1 MIELTNVTYSYPQQD
16 RPALNHLSLSISEG
30 EAVCIMGANGCGKST
45 LALMLAGL
53 FQPQG
58 GRLEINDASRAAL
71 PVGLLFQ
78 NPDNQMVAV
87 TVEKEVAF
95 ALENLGTP
103 PDEMESRI
111 AETLERFRIAH
122 LHNRLT
128 SELSGGEKQRVA
140 LASVMV
146 LRPPILVLD
155 EPDSFLDQFGKG
167 LLAEELA
174 RLKTEMRS
182 LTELRITQYPHVAE
196 QYDRLIVM
204 QDGSVVAD
212 GPPSEILANDELC
225 LRTALR
231 YSLPSEDDSLYTSS
245 DLTPVDE
252 ALKHISTHKLGFCYP
267 GEPPL
272 IHDLNVSL
280 AAGEILGLVGPSGS
294 GKSTLAQLLCGLLK
308 PTTGEILLTDAND
321 ATLPRDRLR
330 GGVTA
335 LFQQPE
341 RQFFLPTCAEEIAF
355 GPANL
360 GHDLTRAEI
369 DAMFKLVG
377 LDVETFQGRDPITLS
392 GGEKRRLAFAAVLSM
407 RPRFVLFD
415 EPTCGLDPEGVGR
428 FLQLCRHLRQQ
439 GVGIIVITHD
449 GDIIHNLADRVLTLS
464 GDGTAR
470 LRTKAQFFD
479 NPQLAEVVSPL
490 SGGRGLS

>member
-1 MIELTNVTYSYPQQD
+1 
-16 RPALNHLSLSISEG
+16 
-30 EAVCIMGANGCGKST
+30 MGANGCGKST
-45 LALMLAGL
+45 FALMLAGL

-58 GRLEINDASRAAL
+58 GRLEVNAGSQAVL

-78 NPDNQMVAV
+78 NPDNQMVAA

-103 PDEMESRI
+103 PDEMERRV
-111 AETLERFRIAH
+111 AETLERFRISH
-122 LHNRLT
+122 LRRRLT

-155 EPDSFLDQFGKG
+155 EPDSFLDQFGKTF
-167 LLAEELA
+167 LSEELS
-174 RLKTEMRS
+174 RLRKDMPA
-182 LTELRITQYPHVAE
+182 LTEIRITQYPQVAA
-196 QYDRLIVM
+196 QYGRLIVM
-204 QDGSVVAD
+204 QNGSVAAD
-212 GPPSEILANDELC
+212 GPPSEILADEELC

-231 YSLPSEDDSLYTSS
+231 CSLPTDDASLSTTP
-245 DLTPVDE
+245 DLTPLDE
-252 ALKHISTHKLGFCYP
+252 SLKNLSAHKLSFGYP
-267 GEPPL
+267 GESPL
-272 IHDLNVSL
+272 LHDLNLTL

-294 GKSTLAQLLCGLLK
+294 GKSSLAQLICGLLE
-308 PTTGEILLTDAND
+308 PTAGEIVLSDAAGD
-321 ATLPRDRLR
+321 TLPGDRLR
-330 GGVTA
+330 GRVTA

-355 GPANL
+355 GPSNL
-360 GHDLTRAEI
+360 GHALTKAGI

-377 LDVETFQGRDPITLS
+377 LDVETFRGRDPITLS
-392 GGEKRRLAFAAVLSM
+392 GGEKRRLASAAVLSM

-428 FLQLCRHLRQQ
+428 FVRLCRQLKQQ
-439 GVGIIVITHD
+439 GVGIMIITHD
-449 GDIIHNLADRVLTLS
+449 GDIIFDLADRVLTLA

-470 LRTKAQFFD
+470 LRTKTQFFD

>member
-16 RPALNHLSLSISEG
+16 RPALNHLSLSIKEG
-30 EAVCIMGANGCGKST
+30 ESVCIMGANGCGKST

-58 GRLEINDASRAAL
+58 GRLKINDPSHAAL

-155 EPDSFLDQFGKG
+155 EPDSFLDQLGKTF
-167 LLAEELA
+167 LVEELS
-174 RLKTEMRS
+174 RLRRDMPSFTEI
-182 LTELRITQYPHVAE
+182 RITQYPQVAG

-231 YSLPSEDDSLYTSS
+231 CLPQTDASFPATT
-245 DLTPVDE
+245 DLAPVDE
-252 ALKHISTHKLGFCYP
+252 ELRHINAHKLGFGYP

-272 IHDLNVSL
+272 IYDLNVSL
-280 AAGEILGLVGPSGS
+280 AAGEVLGLVGPSGS

-308 PTTGEILLTDAND
+308 PTTGEIVLTND
-321 ATLPRDRLR
+321 NGAALPRDRMR

-377 LDVETFQGRDPITLS
+377 LDVETFRGRDPITLS

-415 EPTCGLDPEGVGR
+415 EPTCGLDQEGVGR

-439 GVGIIVITHD
+439 DVGIVIITHD
-449 GDIIHNLADRVLTLS
+449 GDIIHDLADRVLTLS
-464 GDGTAR
+464 GDAIAR
-470 LRTKAQFFD
+470 LRTRAQFFD

>member
-1 MIELTNVTYSYPQQD
+1 MIELTNVTYSYPRQQ
-16 RPALNHLSLSISEG
+16 RPALNHLSLSIKEG
-30 EAVCIMGANGCGKST
+30 ESVCIMGANGCGKST

-58 GRLEINDASRAAL
+58 GCLEINDPSQAVL

-103 PDEMESRI
+103 PDEMDRRI
-111 AETLERFRIAH
+111 AETLERFRITH
-122 LHNRLT
+122 LRRRLT

-155 EPDSFLDQFGKG
+155 EPDSFLDQFGKTF
-167 LLAEELA
+167 LAEELS
-174 RLKTEMRS
+174 RLKKDMPT
-182 LTELRITQYPHVAE
+182 LTEIRITQYPQMAK
-196 QYDRLIVM
+196 QYERLIVM

-212 GPPSEILANDELC
+212 GNSSEILADDELC
-225 LRTALR
+225 LRTSLR
-231 YSLPSEDDSLYTSS
+231 CSPPPDAAFLSVTP

-252 ALKHISTHKLGFCYP
+252 ALRHISAHRLRFGYP

-272 IHDLNVSL
+272 IHDLNL
-280 AAGEILGLVGPSGS
+280 TLKAGEILGLVGPSGS
-294 GKSTLAQLLCGLLK
+294 GKSSLAQLLCGLLK
-308 PTTGEILLTDAND
+308 PTAGEIALTDAD
-321 ATLPRDRLR
+321 GVVLSGKQIQ

-341 RQFFLPTCAEEIAF
+341 RQFFLSTCAEEIAF

-369 DAMFKLVG
+369 DAMFTLVG
-377 LDVETFQGRDPITLS
+377 LDVEAFRGRDPITLS

-407 RPRFVLFD
+407 RSRFVLFD
-415 EPTCGLDPEGVGR
+415 EPTCGLDQEGVGR
-428 FLQLCRHLRQQ
+428 FLRLCRHLKKQD
-439 GVGIIVITHD
+439 VGMLVVTHD
-449 GDIIHNLADRVLTLS
+449 GDIIYDLADRVLTLS
-464 GDGTAR
+464 DGGIAR
-470 LRTKAQFFD
+470 LRTRTQFFA

-490 SGGRGLS
+490 SELSKNP